1 MKVDSSYCQRVTKD
15 VVCSVVVS
23 EDVGF
28 TMCGEIIN
36 GDIEESSIAP
46 TFYQSSEFKKL
57 DENVQNEIVK
67 LAFEEFK
74 RFR

>member
-15 VVCSVVVS
+15 VVCSVVIS

-46 TFYQSSEFKKL
+46 TFYQSSEFKRLACGLKICLCCCLPKL
-57 DENVQNEIVK
+57 
-67 LAFEEFK
+67 
-74 RFR
+74 